1 MKKSLVP
8 ITALVLLLPAFVSA
22 QTVTLKLATI
32 VGNDNPF
39 TTSAMKFKEV
49 AEAKSGGRIKVEG
62 YPAGQPGKNEVVQLE
77 GVEVGHLRVAAMPLP
92 AIRGQFGPQL
102 AALRRP

>member
-1 MKKSLVP
+1 MKTLLVSL
-8 ITALVLLLPAFVSA
+8 AALLLLMPAATAA

-49 AEAKSGGRIKVEG
+49 AEAKSGGRIKVE
-62 YPAGQPGKNEVVQLE
+62 VLSLI
-77 GVEVGHLRVAAMPLP
+77 H
-92 AIRGQFGPQL
+92 I
-102 AALRRP
+102 